1 MKSKFGGIEDT
12 GDEARERFHM
22 MLSTREET
30 RAETDSLFVNAKP
43 SRARDRA
50 VMKKHFVQAPAA
62 ITMAPTL
69 QAEPPKEPPKEEE
82 QGPHPSYGNP
92 VSKTASVA
100 PRVDEWFEKN
110 SSVFLSDAQRRFPEL
125 LKVAGNEQ
133 AKLPG
138 AVLNK
143 RPKTSSSG
151 PISSQSMLSGGSA

>member
-50 VMKKHFVQAPAA
+50 VVKKHFVQAPAA

-69 QAEPPKEPPKEEE
+69 QAEPPKEVPKQE
-82 QGPHPSYGNP
+82 GPDLSASYGSP
-92 VSKTASVA
+92 VKTASVA

-110 SSVFLSDAQRRFPEL
+110 SSVFLSEAQRRFPEL
-125 LKVAGNEQ
+125 LKVAGNECG
-133 AKLPG
+133 KLPG
-138 AVLNK
+138 AVLAK
-143 RPKTSSSG
+143 RARTSSSG
-151 PISSQSMLSGGSA
+151 PIPSQSMLSGGSA